1 MAMSEMN
8 QQNKEFVGYEYL
20 EVSADTSKTSFLT
33 DGYKNFGWE
42 TDSNRSEKVFRGHR
56 RTAYHPNRNKVTLY
70 LKRNREIRNKMELT
84 SLQRKFEACVRD
96 IEKLEKSRSI
106 LAIVLALAVGI
117 IATAC
122 MAGSVFAVT
131 AQPPR
136 IVLCILLAIPAFT
149 GWLLPV
155 LFFKK
160 LVEIRSKAV
169 NPLIERKFDEVYE
182 ICEKGSKLLNS
193 VNILSS

>member
-1 MAMSEMN
+1 MSEMN
-8 QQNKEFVGYEYL
+8 QQNKEFVGYEYM
-20 EVSADTSKTSFLT
+20 EVSADTSKTSFLI

-42 TDSNRSEKVFRGHR
+42 IDTNRSEKVLRGNR

-70 LKRNREIRNKMELT
+70 LKRNREIMNKMEL
-84 SLQRKFEACVRD
+84 SGLQRKFEACVRD

-117 IATAC
+117 ISTAC

-155 LFFKK
+155 FFFKR

-169 NPLIERKFDEVYE
+169 NPLIKEKLDEIYE
-182 ICEKGSKLLNS
+182 ICEKGSKLLN
-193 VNILSS
+193 